1 MAGGPMTSG
10 GSSPSASSNPYQS
23 TSTSSS
29 TSSPPQSAST
39 AKHSAISQTAI
50 SAAVFV
56 PAHSHSHQ
64 PPVSTSSYGVST
76 IGEMSPFD
84 RDSMR
89 PFPGENDTSSANG
102 GSVGY
107 SSVAIHKLPRNI
119 SERELR
125 SLLLFAKDFV
135 GVDILPAE
143 HSEEGRFISAI
154 ARFESLAGA
163 HEVRNALDGKP
174 NSSGDANLI
183 VQVLSGAQHAGRRNT
198 YDGTVNRGLSSSNS
212 SSASSNGAASRQPYR
227 FNNGFQPL
235 ERISPPNGFASG
247 GGMTNN
253 DFPIPESS
261 SHFQNLFSPQS
272 PIGGQLNGG
281 PRVTGKSVI
290 NDDSVEDDETG
301 ELLKDPLAYA
311 KNGHTGA
318 VSQMRR
324 TTNPQLPVSRMAGLS
339 LTTNIAPPQV
349 PVMTSPTMPGSTLP
363 TPPSAISAMGFGSM
377 GPNANYQLSSQYFQ
391 RPSYP
396 PVNPADQN
404 PPCNTLYV
412 GNLPINTSED
422 ELKALFSKQR
432 GYKRL
437 CYRTKQNGPMCFVEF
452 EDVSFATKALNEL
465 YGRPLSNSQKGGIR
479 LSFSKNPLGVRSGQ
493 PTNGACL
500 PTPTTPQSGAPGMN
514 SGIGGL
520 PGQPFATA
528 LHAPPGLAPP
538 GLPLPSTTNGNS
550 MNIMAN
556 SSTNG
561 AIMGGAFSNGNAGM
575 NGQGLNGLRGSMSG
589 IPVNTG
595 VIGNGN
601 GGFSDYMMGR

>member
-1 MAGGPMTSG
+1 MTSG

-56 PAHSHSHQ
+56 PSHSQSHQ
-64 PPVSTSSYGVST
+64 QPVSATSYGMST

-89 PFPGENDTSSANG
+89 TFPGENDISGANG
-102 GSVGY
+102 SAAGY
-107 SSVAIHKLPRNI
+107 SSIAIHRLPRNI

-135 GVDILPAE
+135 GVDILPPE

-183 VQVLSGAQHAGRRNT
+183 VQVLTSAQHAGRRNT

-212 SSASSNGAASRQPYR
+212 SSNSSNGQANRQHYR
-227 FNNGFQPL
+227 FNGGFQSL
-235 ERISPPNGFASG
+235 ERISPPNGFTGG
-247 GGMTNN
+247 GGMTSS
-253 DFPIPESS
+253 DFPVPESS
-261 SHFQNLFSPQS
+261 THFQNLFSPQS

-311 KNGHTGA
+311 KNGHTGS
-318 VSQMRR
+318 VGQMRR
-324 TTNPQLPVSRMAGLS
+324 TTNSQPPVSRLAGLS
-339 LTTNIAPPQV
+339 LTTNIAPPPPV
-349 PVMTSPTMPGSTLP
+349 PAMKSPTIPGSTLP
-363 TPPSAISAMGFGSM
+363 TPGSAISTMGFGSM

-500 PTPTTPQSGAPGMN
+500 ATPATPQGGAPGMN
-514 SGIGGL
+514 GGIGGL
-520 PGQPFATA
+520 SGQPFATA

-538 GLPLPSTTNGNS
+538 GLPIPSTANGNS
-550 MNIMAN
+550 MNVMAN
-556 SSTNG
+556 SSVNG
-561 AIMGGAFSNGNAGM
+561 ATMAGAFSNGNAGM
-575 NGQGLNGLRGSMSG
+575 NGQGLNGLRGPMGG

-595 VIGNGN
+595 VTGNGN